1 VTGTRRPVVIAHRGA
16 SRVAPENTMVAF
28 RRALDLGADG
38 IELDVHETRDG
49 ALVVMHDFTL
59 TRTTGAHGFVHDHDA
74 AYVRRLDAGSW
85 FDLTY
90 ARERVPLLAEVLDL
104 RDCEFEIELKGCTAS
119 FVDSVVRL
127 VVERDLLRRV
137 EFTSSH
143 PFVLARVKATAATA
157 RIGLFSRGRLD
168 WMPAALHERLVEG
181 DATLGHFD
189 VVHVLGGL
197 LSERFVRRL
206 HDAGFL
212 VHAPDVNT
220 QERIEVALEA
230 GVDRLS
236 TDDVALA
243 LALRDEYR

>member
-1 VTGTRRPVVIAHRGA
+1 
-16 SRVAPENTMVAF
+16 MVAF

-49 ALVVMHDFTL
+49 QLVVMHDFML
-59 TRTTGAHGFVHDHDA
+59 ARTTGAQGFVHDHDA

-90 ARERVPLLAEVLDL
+90 ARERVPLLAEVLEL
-104 RDCEFEIELKGCTAS
+104 PDCEFEVELKGCTAP
-119 FVDSVVRL
+119 FVDAVVRL
-127 VVERDLLRRV
+127 VVERDLLARV

-143 PFVLARVKATAATA
+143 PYVLTRIKTIAATA
-157 RIGLFSRGRLD
+157 RIGLFSRTRPD
-168 WMPAALHERLVEG
+168 WMPAVLHERLVEG

-189 VVHVLGGL
+189 VVHLLGNL
-197 LSERFVRRL
+197 LRAPFVRRL
-206 HDAGFL
+206 HDDGFL

-220 QERIEVALEA
+220 QERIELALEA

-243 LALRDEYR
+243 VALRDEHR

>member
-1 VTGTRRPVVIAHRGA
+1 MTSGRPVVIAHRGA

-49 ALVVMHDFTL
+49 ELVVVHDFTL
-59 TRTTGAHGFVHDHDA
+59 ARTTGAPGFVHEQDA
-74 AYVRRLDAGSW
+74 AFIRRLDAGAW

-90 ARERVPLLAEVLDL
+90 ARERVPLLTDVLEL
-104 RDCEFEIELKGCTAS
+104 PGCEFEVELKGCTAS
-119 FVDSVVRL
+119 FVDAVVRM
-127 VVERDLLRRV
+127 VVERDLLDRV

-143 PFVLARVKATAATA
+143 PFVIARVKAREPDAH
-157 RIGLFSRGRLD
+157 IGLFSRTPLD
-168 WMPAALHERLVEG
+168 WMPTALHERLVEG
-181 DATLGHFD
+181 DATLGRFD
-189 VVHVLGGL
+189 VVHLLGDL
-197 LSERFVRRL
+197 LHERFVRRL

-212 VHAPDVNT
+212 VHAPDLNT
-220 QERIEVALEA
+220 QDRIELALEA